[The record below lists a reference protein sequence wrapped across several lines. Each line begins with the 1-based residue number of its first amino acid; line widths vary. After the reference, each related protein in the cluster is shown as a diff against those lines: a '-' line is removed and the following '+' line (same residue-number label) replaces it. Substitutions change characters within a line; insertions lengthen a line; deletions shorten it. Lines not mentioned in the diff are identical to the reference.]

1 VARIDVRWR
10 LLASL
15 RRHSGGIGLAGLS
28 ARPKLGPLHVVFGQ
42 PRPAVVKLTVFARK
56 EVVHE

>member
-1 VARIDVRWR
+1 MARIDVRWR

-28 ARPKLGPLHVVFGQ
+28 ARSKLGPLHVIFGQ
-42 PRPAVVKLTVFARK
+42 PRLSVVELTVFASE
-56 EVVHE
+56 EVGHE